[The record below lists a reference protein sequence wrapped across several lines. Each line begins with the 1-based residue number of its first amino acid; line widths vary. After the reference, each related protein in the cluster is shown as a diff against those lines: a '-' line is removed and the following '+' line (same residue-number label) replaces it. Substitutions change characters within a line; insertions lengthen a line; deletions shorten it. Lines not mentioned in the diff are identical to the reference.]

1 MKTIAIFESDESTV
15 QFFVAEGDLSRFN
28 SIYING
34 MGEDMEEEFAEFLY
48 KGSGGFNV
56 EMLTTFP
63 LQVAKED
70 DVIVITCGSFS

>member
-15 QFFVAEGDLSRFN
+15 QFFIAEGDLSRFD
-28 SIYING
+28 SVYISG
-34 MGEDMEEEFAEFLY
+34 IGEDVEEELAELLY
-48 KGSGGFNV
+48 KEDGSFNV

-70 DVIVITCGSFS
+70 DVIVISCGAF